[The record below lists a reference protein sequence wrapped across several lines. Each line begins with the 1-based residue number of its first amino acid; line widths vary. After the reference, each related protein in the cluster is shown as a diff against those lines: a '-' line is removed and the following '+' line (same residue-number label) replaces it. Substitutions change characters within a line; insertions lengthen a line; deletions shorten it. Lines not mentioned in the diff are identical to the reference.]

1 MKNKF
6 HFEDVNNHQGFYYR
20 KGKQLFSKQSSWQK
34 VEVYETQPYG
44 NTLFLDGYT
53 QVGEFFDNFYHEP
66 MAHIPLISHSSPEAV
81 LVVGGG
87 DGGIVREILR
97 HKIVQKIVH
106 VDIDEIVVEA
116 CKKHL
121 PNISSGCWDNKKVQ
135 RIIEDGR
142 EYVKDYKNHF
152 DIIIVDLTDPGG
164 PSTALYQKEFYQ
176 LLKEALKNKKES
188 ALMLH
193 SESPLN
199 RPYAFSSIH
208 KTLNKIFPEVTPFY
222 SYVAMYGGY
231 WSFALCTKGL
241 KIKSLK
247 NKKISNRLKKR
258 KLKKMD
264 IFSADYFIASQ
275 MELPIVTKIRKKEGE
290 VIDEKV
296 KDFKDSSFSCY
307 SH

>member
-1 MKNKF
+1 MKNQL

-34 VEVYETQPYG
+34 VEVYQTQPYG

-53 QVGEFFDNFYHEP
+53 QVGEFFDSFYHEP
-66 MAHIPLISHSSPEAV
+66 MAHLPLIAHSNPESV
-81 LVVGGG
+81 LVIGGG
-87 DGGIVREILR
+87 DGGIVREVLR
-97 HKIVQKIVH
+97 HKIIQKIVH

-116 CKKHL
+116 CQKYL
-121 PNISSGCWDNKKVQ
+121 PKISSGCWDNKKVQ
-135 RIIEDGR
+135 LIIEDGR

-188 ALMLH
+188 SLMLH
-193 SESPLN
+193 SESPFN

-208 KTLNKIFPEVTPFY
+208 KTLRKIFPEVTPFY
-222 SYVAMYGGY
+222 SHIAMYGGY

-241 KIKSLK
+241 KIQNLKS
-247 NKKISNRLKKR
+247 KKISNRLEER

-275 MELPIVTKIRKKEGE
+275 TELPMVTKIRKKEGE

-296 KDFKDSSFSCY
+296 KDFKDSDFGCY
-307 SH
+307 SY